1 MAEQKNSGLFREKSL
16 EAIESPE
23 SLNDYLR
30 VTSPGVWIVLAAI
43 IALLVGLILWSVF
56 GRIETVATLAVTS
69 RDDEV
74 LCYIPYE
81 DLQEVMRGGVVTVNG
96 EDLPLEDR
104 GNSSVV
110 IISED
115 TDAYLRVTGNL
126 EVGDVT
132 VTVPVNAS
140 LPNGIYAGT
149 AVTESLQPITLLLQ

>member
-1 MAEQKNSGLFREKSL
+1 M
-16 EAIESPE
+16 
-23 SLNDYLR
+23 
-30 VTSPGVWIVLAAI
+30 WIVLAAI

-96 EDLPLEDR
+96 EGLPLEDR

-126 EVGDVT
+126 KVGDVT

-140 LPNGIYAGT
+140 LPSGIYAGT